1 MRTATSTPEGSA
13 PTAAP
18 PAARTATRAG
28 PSTSG
33 LATAYGLCGLT
44 LFCALGWVALAL
56 THLDDHAHNRD
67 IAFDRTNILL
77 GLGFALSGLFILAHH
92 SGRSLGRTL
101 LAAGFAT
108 CLSRFL
114 LFTLAVTGAGRAGGA
129 LGGAVLVLSETL
141 LLFVMYAVAL
151 WFPDGRLPRG
161 WGPWYAGALLL
172 WSAVQSYDGHATA
185 PDWYGLPSPFVQGGW
200 ARAATGLSNALDSR
214 ILWIASGLLLFNL
227 VVAAVRWRR
236 SPTVR
241 PHQGV
246 VLLPYLAWL
255 VLVLF
260 GERLG
265 LSIPVLDVLATLTA
279 ALWPLALCY
288 AFARDRSWSLDRTTR
303 RVLTSFLLTGALIFG
318 YFLLAL
324 ELPHLL
330 PGASGADAQLM
341 AGCALVVG
349 ILVRPSAG
357 VINRAV
363 ERFFYGERAHPY
375 KVVRALAEHLGR
387 AVDPGDA
394 PPLLCD
400 TVVRTLGLP
409 GARVVVHTRSGSR
422 ELALLGRA
430 GPESEVFPLIYEGLE
445 IGELYAPPRSGEL
458 ALDRQDQVVLRF
470 LADQA
475 APSIACLR
483 LSEDLQASRRR
494 LVLAREEERRR
505 LRHDLHDGLGPT
517 LSGLRLQVDATGS
530 SLPAGSAARA
540 SLLAAAEGIGQAI
553 DELRRITDGMAP
565 AELVRVGLADALRQL
580 AGRLDGGRLRVAV
593 ELAPDPLPPLPAA
606 VEVAVY
612 RIAGEALNNVLR
624 HSGAGR
630 ARLVLRVGPE
640 EVTVEARDD
649 GAGFPDHR
657 PSSGVGLLSM
667 AERAEELGG
676 RFSIANDAR
685 GTVVS
690 AVFPRL
696 TEPLTHRP
704 PTTAP
709 VPEGPRRNRT
719 AGS

>member
-1 MRTATSTPEGSA
+1 MRAATTTPEGSA
-13 PTAAP
+13 PTPAP
-18 PAARTATRAG
+18 PPTRTATRA
-28 PSTSG
+28 STTTG
-33 LATAYGLCGLT
+33 LATAYGVCGLT
-44 LFCALGWVALAL
+44 LLCALGWVALAL
-56 THLDDHAHNRD
+56 THLDDPAHNRD

-77 GLGFALSGLFILAHH
+77 GLGFALSGLFMLAHH
-92 SGRSLGRTL
+92 TGRSLGRAL
-101 LAAGFAT
+101 LAAGFAI

-114 LFTLAVTGAGRAGGA
+114 LFTLALTGAGRAGGA
-129 LGGAVLVLSETL
+129 LGGAVLVLSDTL
-141 LLFVMYAVAL
+141 FLFVMYAVAL
-151 WFPDGRLPRG
+151 WFPDGRLPGG
-161 WGPWYAGALLL
+161 WGRWYAGALLL
-172 WSAVQSYDGHATA
+172 WSAVQSYDSHATA
-185 PDWYGLPSPFVQGGW
+185 PDWYGLPSPFVHGGW
-200 ARAATGLSNALDSR
+200 AAAATRLSDALDSR
-214 ILWIASGLLLFNL
+214 ILWIASGLLLFSL
-227 VVAAVRWRR
+227 LVAAMRWRR

-255 VLVLF
+255 LLVLF
-260 GERLG
+260 GERIGLG
-265 LSIPVLDVLATLTA
+265 IPVLDFLATLTA

-303 RVLTSFLLTGALIFG
+303 RVLTSFLLTGVLIFG

-330 PGASGADAQLM
+330 PGASGMDAQLM
-341 AGCALVVG
+341 AGCALAVG
-349 ILVRPSAG
+349 VLVRPSARG
-357 VINRAV
+357 IDRAV
-363 ERFFYGERAHPY
+363 ERFYYGERAHPY
-375 KVVRALAEHLGR
+375 QVVRALAEHLGR

-394 PPLLCD
+394 PRLLCD

-409 GARVVVHTRSGSR
+409 GARVVVHTRDGPR
-422 ELALLGRA
+422 ELALLGLV
-430 GPESEVFPLIYEGLE
+430 GPHSEVFPLTYEGGV

-470 LADQA
+470 LADQS

-483 LSEDLQASRRR
+483 LSEDLQASRRQI
-494 LVLAREEERRR
+494 VLAREEERKR

-517 LSGLRLQVDATGS
+517 LSGLRLQIDATGS
-530 SLPAGSAARA
+530 GLPVGSAARA
-540 SLLAAAEGIGQAI
+540 SLLTAAEGIGQAI

-565 AELVRVGLADALRQL
+565 AELGRVGLADALRQL

-624 HSGAGR
+624 HSGAAR
-630 ARLVLRVGPE
+630 ARLALRVGPE

-649 GAGFPDHR
+649 GAGFPVHH
-657 PSSGVGLLSM
+657 SSAGVGLRSM

-676 RFSIANDAR
+676 SFTIANDAR

-696 TEPLTHRP
+696 TEP
-704 PTTAP
+704 TAP
-709 VPEGPRRNRT
+709 
-719 AGS
+719 